1 MFTVAFGFII
11 EFVESQF
18 LPCCSVDDQQIDIF
32 CTTSAKQCYIV
43 CLLLTLIQFSYIL
56 ENLAAANGLQGN
68 SHLVE
73 EIHASVFADVVAEIP
88 TVTDSLLRPL

>member
-18 LPCCSVDDQQIDIF
+18 LSCCSVDDQQIDIF

-43 CLLLTLIQFSYIL
+43 CLLIQFSYIL
-56 ENLAAANGLQGN
+56 ENLAAANGLQGS

-73 EIHASVFADVVAEIP
+73 EIHTSVFADVVAEIP
-88 TVTDSLLRPL
+88 TVTDSLLRPV